1 MANPHVK
8 LYALFMKAL
17 LPVFDIANQ
26 ALQKDEPVIHV
37 LHSILTDQL
46 KDILMHFVLPK
57 VMCENANALHKVPFA
72 ERVYQ
77 VEDSNLFVGAD
88 ASDFIIE
95 HKSQLDTKSFYESVR
110 AFCVAAVAYMVEKFP
125 YNDPVL
131 INACVANISE
141 RQNANWD
148 SLRYFV
154 TRWKCLLPADMSIDQ
169 LQTEFIRWRVR
180 TLPESVITA
189 RNDVA
194 WGRMQQMKNGNGQPQ
209 YATLCSV
216 MLGILVLFHSN
227 ADCERIFSF
236 VTKTKTAFRPSM
248 STKTLSSLLVHKV
261 SINAKGTTCFQQKH
275 SRAFLATAKSA
286 TYQNLQDK

>member
-1 MANPHVK
+1 
-8 LYALFMKAL
+8 MKAL

-37 LHSILTDQL
+37 LHSVLTDQL
-46 KDILMHFVLPK
+46 KDLLMRFVLPK

-77 VEDSNLFVGAD
+77 VEDSNLFVGTD

-95 HKSQLDTKSFYESVR
+95 HKSQLIKKSFYES
-110 AFCVAAVAYMVEKFP
+110 
-125 YNDPVL
+125 
-131 INACVANISE
+131 
-141 RQNANWD
+141 
-148 SLRYFV
+148 
-154 TRWKCLLPADMSIDQ
+154 
-169 LQTEFIRWRVR
+169 
-180 TLPESVITA
+180 
-189 RNDVA
+189 
-194 WGRMQQMKNGNGQPQ
+194 
-209 YATLCSV
+209 
-216 MLGILVLFHSN
+216 
-227 ADCERIFSF
+227 
-236 VTKTKTAFRPSM
+236 FRPSM